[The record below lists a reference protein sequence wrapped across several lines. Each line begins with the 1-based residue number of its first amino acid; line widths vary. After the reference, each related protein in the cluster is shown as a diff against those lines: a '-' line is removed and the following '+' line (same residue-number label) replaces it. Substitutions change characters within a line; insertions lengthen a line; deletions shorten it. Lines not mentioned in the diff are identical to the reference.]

1 MASSYNNLKVL
12 IVEDSADARITL
24 KSMLLE
30 LEITQVFEAADG
42 MEALEFIDSSPDL
55 VDLIVCDWNMPMLT
69 GVEFLRQVRSVY
81 ADMPFLMVT
90 GRNDIDSVIEA
101 KQSGV
106 TAYITKPFSF
116 HELQSKLDKVIQC
129 I

>member
-1 MASSYNNLKVL
+1 MAVAYNNLKIL
-12 IVEDSADARITL
+12 IVEDSPDARKTL
-24 KSMLLE
+24 KSMLWE
-30 LEITQVFEAADG
+30 LEITQVFEAGDG
-42 MEALEFIDSSPDL
+42 TEALTFLDASPDM
-55 VDLIVCDWNMPMLT
+55 VDLIICDWNMPVLT

-81 ADMPFLMVT
+81 TDMPFLMVT
-90 GRNDIDSVIEA
+90 GRSDIDSVLEA

-116 HELQSKLDKVIQC
+116 HELQSKLDKVIES